1 MADDFLGRGWAF
13 PVDTDPSGDIETAA
27 GERTVEESIRVIIG
41 TSKGE
46 RVMRPEFGCGIHD
59 HVFDTIDANTRTLIE
74 TTVEEALV
82 TFEPRIAVED
92 VSTSTEDL
100 SNGILLIEV
109 DYRIRSSN
117 TRRNL
122 VYPFYL
128 TGGGSGE

>member
-1 MADDFLGRGWAF
+1 MEDDFLGRGWAF
-13 PVDTDPSGDIETAA
+13 PVGVDPAGDIRTAA
-27 GERTVEESIRVIIG
+27 GEQTVEESIRLIIG

-59 HVFDTIDANTRTLIE
+59 HVFDTIDANTLTLVE
-74 TTVEEALV
+74 QSVEEALIQ
-82 TFEPRIAVED
+82 FEPRIAVEN

-100 SNGILLIEV
+100 SNGVLLIEV
-109 DYRIRSSN
+109 EYRIRSSN

-128 TGGGSGE
+128 TGGGAGE